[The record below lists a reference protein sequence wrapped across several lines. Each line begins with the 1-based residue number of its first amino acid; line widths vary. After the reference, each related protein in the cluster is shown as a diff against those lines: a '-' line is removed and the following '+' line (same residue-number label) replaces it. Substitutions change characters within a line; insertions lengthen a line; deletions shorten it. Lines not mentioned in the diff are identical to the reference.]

1 MSSSLASNRWLC
13 FLHADL
19 IYYFGSDEHCGNS
32 TSLRE
37 PDTQWAF
44 SRYLLNETMIHEQ
57 KIEKYWLSYGKP
69 RVNIELWP
77 FSSLQIHLFY
87 HWFRFTHCRN
97 IAYYF
102 LNESEIFLF
111 QNLPYTC
118 WSLPTNQPSLLL
130 PTFWALYCSWGLKP
144 LVALLLCRNIHRS
157 SLASLLG
164 PAVNSKNLLLH
175 LSDFSLHST
184 LLFLWVI

>member
-1 MSSSLASNRWLC
+1 MSSSLESKRWLC

-118 WSLPTNQPSLLL
+118 WSIHLYPPTWHSSPSY
-130 PTFWALYCSWGLKP
+130 FI
-144 LVALLLCRNIHRS
+144 LLCMVLFKHKQR
-157 SLASLLG
+157 ASPPNTPFSKLKRAPNNRKNGLLSCKRAG
-164 PAVNSKNLLLH
+164 
-175 LSDFSLHST
+175 
-184 LLFLWVI
+184 